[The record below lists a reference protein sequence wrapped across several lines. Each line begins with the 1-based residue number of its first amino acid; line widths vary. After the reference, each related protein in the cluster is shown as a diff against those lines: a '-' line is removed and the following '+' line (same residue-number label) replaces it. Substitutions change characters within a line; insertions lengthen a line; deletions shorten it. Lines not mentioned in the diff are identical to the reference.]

1 MASPEELARVSAIVN
16 DQILMGSSVNVEEMP
31 IEEAKERG
39 AIALFGEKYGD
50 TVRVVDMGD
59 GYSVE
64 FCGGTHL
71 PNTAMAG
78 AFRIKSEFSV
88 ASGVR
93 RIEATTGRETL
104 AFYSEVQERINQ
116 AAAVLKAKPGEL
128 REKAEAV
135 MGEIRNLHQIVEKFK
150 AREAAGETE
159 RILFGAHEVGELKVL
174 TATVPEADGARLRQ
188 MGDMLREKDAN
199 VVAVLASV
207 NDGKITFLCAC
218 GKGAVKRGV
227 KAGDIIKQVCAIAGG
242 SGGGKP
248 DSAMGG
254 GKDVLMLDNALAM
267 VDNVVA
273 MKLGL

>member
-1 MASPEELARVSAIVN
+1 MS
-16 DQILMGSSVNVEEMP
+16 
-31 IEEAKERG
+31 RG
-39 AIALFGEKYGD
+39 LGD
-50 TVRVVDMGD
+50 VYKR
-59 GYSVE
+59 
-64 FCGGTHL
+64 
-71 PNTAMAG
+71 
-78 AFRIKSEFSV
+78 
-88 ASGVR
+88 
-93 RIEATTGRETL
+93 
-104 AFYSEVQERINQ
+104 Q
-116 AAAVLKAKPGEL
+116 
-128 REKAEAV
+128 
-135 MGEIRNLHQIVEKFK
+135 
-150 AREAAGETE
+150 
-159 RILFGAHEVGELKVL
+159 LKVL

-218 GKGAVKRGV
+218 GKQAVQKGI

>member
-1 MASPEELARVSAIVN
+1 
-16 DQILMGSSVNVEEMP
+16 
-31 IEEAKERG
+31 
-39 AIALFGEKYGD
+39 
-50 TVRVVDMGD
+50 
-59 GYSVE
+59 VE

-71 PNTAMAG
+71 SNTAMAG
-78 AFRIKSEFSV
+78 TFRIKSEFSV

-104 AFYSEVQERINQ
+104 KFYNDLHQLAVQ
-116 AAAVLKAKPGEL
+116 AAAALKAKPGEL
-128 REKAEAV
+128 RERAEAV
-135 MGEIRNLHQIVEKFK
+135 MGEVKSLHQMVEKYK
-150 AREAAGETE
+150 AKEAAGETD

-174 TATVPEADGARLRQ
+174 TATVPDADGARLRQ
-188 MGDMLREKDAN
+188 MGDMLREKDSR

-207 NDGKITFLCAC
+207 NDGKITFLCSC
-218 GKGAVKRGV
+218 GKEAVGKGV